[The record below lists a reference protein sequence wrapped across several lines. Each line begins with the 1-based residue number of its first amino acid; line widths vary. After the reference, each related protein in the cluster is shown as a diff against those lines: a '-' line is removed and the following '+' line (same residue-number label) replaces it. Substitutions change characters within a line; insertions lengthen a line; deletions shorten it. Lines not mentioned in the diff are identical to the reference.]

1 MAIIKKQTTVAKSPD
16 ELWNELFS
24 DPNGWGQW
32 LTPIQ
37 GIEEE
42 VKGPARGGLSFGARV
57 GKLSAKLKVTEAS
70 PGKLLRWKAGPPMLL
85 LMGSGMRG
93 QLELRPS
100 NGGTRV
106 DLRMVTPLMLGPM
119 MKMMTGL
126 NSNEEMTK
134 TIGRIKELGDKQG

>member
-1 MAIIKKQTTVAKSPD
+1 MRRAPTRSRRAAHVKRPLSR
-16 ELWNELFS
+16 
-24 DPNGWGQW
+24 
-32 LTPIQ
+32 Q

-42 VKGPARGGLSFGARV
+42 VEGHATSGLSFSARV
-57 GKLSAKLKVTEAS
+57 GNLSAKLKVTDAS

-93 QLELRPS
+93 QIQLRPS

-119 MKMMTGL
+119 MKMMTGI
-126 NSNEEMTK
+126 NSGDEMTK
-134 TIGRIKELGDKQG
+134 TIGRIKELGDKQD